1 LRIKANTNSE
11 RVEQVKKHVLIVQ
24 LFQSWLVL
32 NLQPRVFTRGY
43 SYLTLSELS
52 LQNVTIRNFLLF

>member
-1 LRIKANTNSE
+1 L
-11 RVEQVKKHVLIVQ
+11 L
-24 LFQSWLVL
+24 L

-52 LQNVTIRNFLLF
+52 LQNVTIRFFYKKNGYYLDFA